1 MPDRGL
7 ITGTNAAET
16 LTGTAQADLIY
27 GFDPDGPN
35 GQTGVIQ
42 ATRIGSGFSI
52 PVFATAPAGDVSRL
66 FVVEIGGFI
75 KIVDLATD
83 QVEATPFIAVPD
95 ILTGGEQGL
104 LGLAFDPDFAV
115 NGFFYVNVIAGN
127 GSTEI
132 RRYQVSADNPNIAD
146 PATETLILS
155 IPQDPFNNHKAGWM
169 DFGPDG
175 YLYIATGD
183 GGSGGDPNNNAQN
196 PDSLLGKMLRID
208 VDRDDFPG
216 DPSRNYGIPP
226 DNMFVGIAGADEI
239 FATGLRN
246 PWRDSFDRGLG
257 TFYIADV
264 GQNTW
269 EEINLGALG
278 ANYGWRPFE
287 GPAVFSGETPG
298 PGNLTAPIHA
308 YDHSVGVS
316 ITGGYAYR
324 GGSDALHGQYFFAD
338 LLGRI
343 FTLNFDGTAWT
354 ATERTSQIVTDAG
367 SISLITS
374 FGEDALGNLYVTD
387 FDGEIF
393 RLTPQAASV
402 VDGNDVLNGLD
413 GDDMMFGGGGK
424 DTLRGDAGDD
434 ELRGGSGNDVL
445 DGGEG
450 DDLLD
455 GGTGNDKMSG
465 GPGDDLYL
473 IDGKSDKTI
482 EIADG
487 GTDTVVASSSCKIGA
502 HIEILRL
509 VGTADLAGTGGNT
522 ANTIIGNAGHNVLK
536 GQGGDDRLEGL
547 GGNDT
552 LGGGKDNDT
561 FVFIGAF
568 GHDVVTDFRGNGAS
582 PGDTIVLE
590 ASRFA
595 DFNAVLAA
603 ITDTGNDLVIAA
615 GVDSLTL
622 RKVKDVSLLDASDFA
637 FVS

>member
-1 MPDRGL
+1 M
-7 ITGTNAAET
+7 
-16 LTGTAQADLIY
+16 
-27 GFDPDGPN
+27 
-35 GQTGVIQ
+35 
-42 ATRIGSGFSI
+42 
-52 PVFATAPAGDVSRL
+52 
-66 FVVEIGGFI
+66 
-75 KIVDLATD
+75 
-83 QVEATPFIAVPD
+83 
-95 ILTGGEQGL
+95 
-104 LGLAFDPDFAV
+104 
-115 NGFFYVNVIAGN
+115 
-127 GSTEI
+127 
-132 RRYQVSADNPNIAD
+132 
-146 PATETLILS
+146 
-155 IPQDPFNNHKAGWM
+155 
-169 DFGPDG
+169 
-175 YLYIATGD
+175 
-183 GGSGGDPNNNAQN
+183 
-196 PDSLLGKMLRID
+196 
-208 VDRDDFPG
+208 
-216 DPSRNYGIPP
+216 
-226 DNMFVGIAGADEI
+226 
-239 FATGLRN
+239 
-246 PWRDSFDRGLG
+246 
-257 TFYIADV
+257 
-264 GQNTW
+264 
-269 EEINLGALG
+269 
-278 ANYGWRPFE
+278 
-287 GPAVFSGETPG
+287 
-298 PGNLTAPIHA
+298 
-308 YDHSVGVS
+308 
-316 ITGGYAYR
+316 
-324 GGSDALHGQYFFAD
+324 
-338 LLGRI
+338 
-343 FTLNFDGTAWT
+343 AWT

-393 RLTPQAASV
+393 RLRPQAASV

-482 EIADG
+482 EIAEG